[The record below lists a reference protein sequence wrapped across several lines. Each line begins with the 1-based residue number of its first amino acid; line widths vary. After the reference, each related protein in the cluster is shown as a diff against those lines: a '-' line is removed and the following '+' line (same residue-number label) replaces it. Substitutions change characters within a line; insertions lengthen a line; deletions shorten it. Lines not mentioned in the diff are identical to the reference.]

1 MTKVAI
7 SKTRRIIALVLFPI
21 LLLIGINLFVGLNLG
36 VEYTSANIISIQ
48 LSKESNYD
56 DVSKVFKELKIYS
69 KFEGFDNNSYKVYYQ
84 NVSLEDLSKMK
95 GDLEA
100 QLGTLNTFEVLS
112 YKPTT
117 LVMISDRIFYGT
129 YAVVVIYLAYLAY
142 VLKDSGITRDR
153 LIGII
158 VTDIVLLVFQLL
170 MIVGLVNLIGLS
182 SYKITPMVITFCLG
196 TLMLSVLPN
205 ILLTHD
211 FSENYRSDI
220 IGGWEDSSKSFTTSK
235 LRILVMIGIG
245 FMLFTAVG
253 VELLS
258 ILPVIVIGFSY
269 SLFLYLYAKPILL
282 DWIIRGLKS
291 NRFISN
297 NKLLRKEW

>member
-158 VTDIVLLVFQLL
+158 VTEIVLLVFQLL

-182 SYKITPMVITFCLG
+182 SYKITPIVITFCLG

-253 VELLS
+253 VELLT

-282 DWIIRGLKS
+282 DWIIRSHKS

>member
-253 VELLS
+253 VELLT

-282 DWIIRGLKS
+282 DWIIRSLKS